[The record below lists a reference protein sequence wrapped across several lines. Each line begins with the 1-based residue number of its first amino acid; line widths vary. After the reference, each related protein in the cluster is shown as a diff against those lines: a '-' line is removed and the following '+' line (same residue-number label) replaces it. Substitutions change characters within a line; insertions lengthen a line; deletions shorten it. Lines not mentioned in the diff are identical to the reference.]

1 MMNIKNTHTLIAY
14 AALMIALIVIIIFQA
29 YTAHENKKA
38 YNSIIR
44 NLVISDFVFAKENS
58 VIYPMTKTR
67 RINQCFLWV
76 FFIFLFVLADF

>member
-1 MMNIKNTHTLIAY
+1 MNIKNTHTLIAY